1 MSSERKAVVGLL
13 LLAAAGHG
21 VRLLLVP
28 PGEAP
33 GAIEIVGA
41 VPGDALLA
49 RRDSLL
55 TLSRPLQQGERIN
68 LDRARAEEIARLPGV
83 GMGLAKRIVA
93 ERGSG
98 GPFGSLEGLDRVR
111 GVGPGLLA
119 KLGGNVTF
127 DAASGKPG
135 VSGRPGTK
143 PADVY
148 PPVSPASPD
157 LPGVPVP
164 VSPILPATP
173 DLLYVL
179 NHGDL
184 QALDRLPGIGLARAR
199 RIVAFR
205 DSAGSFTS
213 IRDLERVPGLSRAS
227 VHRLA
232 TGSTGAP

>member
-1 MSSERKAVVGLL
+1 MVGLL
-13 LLAAAGHG
+13 VLAAAGHG
-21 VRLLLVP
+21 VRLLLVA
-28 PGEAP
+28 PGAAP

-41 VPGDALLA
+41 VPADALLA

-111 GVGPGLLA
+111 GIGPALLRKIEGGVEFESGSAGPGPS
-119 KLGGNVTF
+119 GE
-127 DAASGKPG
+127 SGKSAR
-135 VSGRPGTK
+135 SGNEGNRAK
-143 PADVY
+143 PPISPVPSASQA
-148 PPVSPASPD
+148 PPV
-157 LPGVPVP
+157 LPVP
-164 VSPILPATP
+164 P
-173 DLLYVL
+173 DLLEIL
-179 NHGDL
+179 NRGDVH
-184 QALDRLPGIGLARAR
+184 ALDRLPGIGPARAR

-213 IRDLERVPGLSRAS
+213 IRDLERVPGLSRAT